1 MVDSDY
7 VTIEE
12 AETRLSQVRVLL
24 ESARRTKREIEMIAA
39 SYDYDTALLETEKD
53 RLKPLAVKLND
64 MLEELEHLGCYV
76 KDIDVGLVDFLSTFE
91 GRDIFLCWKLG
102 EEHISHW
109 HELDE
114 GFPHRQ
120 EILNFDE
127 LYLDEVEF
135 ETPYVEN
142 EN

>member
-7 VTIEE
+7 VTIDE
-12 AETRLSQVRVLL
+12 AETRLSQVRILL
-24 ESARRTKREIEMIAA
+24 EAARRTKREIETIAI
-39 SYDYDTALLETEKD
+39 SYDYDTALLEAEKD

-64 MLEELEHLGCYV
+64 VLEELEHLGCYV
-76 KDIDVGLVDFLSTFE
+76 KDIDIGLVDFLSTFE

-109 HELDE
+109 HEIDE

-120 EILNFDE
+120 EILNFDQI
-127 LYLDEVEF
+127 YLDEVEF
-135 ETPYVEN
+135 ETPIVEN

>member
-1 MVDSDY
+1 VNSDY

-12 AETRLSQVRVLL
+12 AETRLAEVRELL
-24 ESARRTKREIEMIAA
+24 DAARRTKREIESIAA
-39 SYDYDTALLETEKD
+39 SYDYDSVLIEAEKD

-64 MLEELEHLGCYV
+64 CLEALEMHGCYV
-76 KDIDVGLVDFLSTFE
+76 KDLDIGLVDFLSTFE

-102 EEHISHW
+102 EEHICHW

-114 GFPHRQ
+114 GFANRQ

-127 LYLDEVEF
+127 LFLAECEF
-135 ETPYVEN
+135 ETPIVEN